1 MVNKNSEKY
10 LNAKAS
16 VPAGL
21 RPVYEDIVEQYAF
34 HTQRL
39 FGRAYVAY
47 EVLASLVRDG
57 WRCSAEP
64 QKESQITK

>member
-16 VPAGL
+16 LPKDLG
-21 RPVYEDIVEQYAF
+21 PVYEDIVEQYSF

-39 FGRAYVAY
+39 FGRGYVAY

-64 QKESQITK
+64 CRRP

>member
-1 MVNKNSEKY
+1 MVKKNSEKY

-16 VPAGL
+16 LPADL
-21 RPVYEDIVEQYAF
+21 RPVYEDMVEQYSF

-39 FGRAYVAY
+39 FGRGYVAY

-57 WRCSAEP
+57 WRCSADP
-64 QKESQITK
+64 QKKP

>member
-10 LNAKAS
+10 VKERVSLP
-16 VPAGL
+16 VEL
-21 RPVYEDIVEQYAF
+21 RPVYEDIVEHYAF

-39 FGRAYVAY
+39 FGRGYVAY

-64 QKESQITK
+64 CERA